1 MTPTHVSIDLGKT
14 HGMVSHG
21 AAYSVMRILHPVLPL
36 SLTISSSL
44 LNCFSMGGTLGHEN
58 IAYNTSTFADVFSGH
73 FERYLNGGVYQVMC
87 ILPEVLA
94 LLRMVS
100 RGSLSSASMD
110 QHTR

>member
-1 MTPTHVSIDLGKT
+1 
-14 HGMVSHG
+14 MVSHG

-36 SLTISSSL
+36 SRTISSSL

-73 FERYLNGGVYQVMC
+73 FERYLNGAVYQVIC

-94 LLRMVS
+94 LLRMIS
-100 RGSLSSASMD
+100 RGSLSSVSMNR
-110 QHTR
+110 HTR